1 MEVVYC
7 PNYSSCKLVTTIG
20 FTGEEY
26 TREQYIQDYCQAD
39 ENKWKNCKRLMMKEQ
54 FHFCPD
60 FVKPDTEL
68 TPDEIIDKFDNENLN

>member
-1 MEVVYC
+1 MEVIYC
-7 PNYSSCKLVTTIG
+7 PNYSSCKLVTSID

-39 ENKWKNCKRLMMKEQ
+39 ESKWKSCKRLIMKER

-60 FVKPDTEL
+60 FVRPDTAL
-68 TPDEIIDKFDNENLN
+68 TPDEIIDKFDNEILN